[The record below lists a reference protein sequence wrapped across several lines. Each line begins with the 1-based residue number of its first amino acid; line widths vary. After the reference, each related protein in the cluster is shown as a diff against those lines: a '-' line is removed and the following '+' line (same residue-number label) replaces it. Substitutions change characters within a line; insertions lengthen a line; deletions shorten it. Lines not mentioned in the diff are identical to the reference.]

1 MKQKKI
7 THKLLDEVIRTLQK
21 IKEQKEVMPLTEMQV
36 YMVDRH
42 GDGIALCHR
51 YDFKEK
57 EFQKLIDVVG
67 EEEGAQHAFATRE
80 SEEEDDDGGEVEVL
94 ERTQSGID
102 AEDMRDIYDSLRVS
116 KRMLN

>member
-7 THKLLDEVIRTLQK
+7 TQKLLDEVIRTLQK

-80 SEEEDDDGGEVEVL
+80 SEEDDGEVEVL

>member
-7 THKLLDEVIRTLQK
+7 THKLIDEVIRTLQK

-51 YDFKEK
+51 YDLVEK
-57 EFQKLIDVVG
+57 EFQKLIDVIG
-67 EEEGAQHAFATRE
+67 E
-80 SEEEDDDGGEVEVL
+80 SEEDDDGGGGEVEVL

>member
-7 THKLLDEVIRTLQK
+7 THKLIDEVIRTLQK

-51 YDFKEK
+51 YDFEEK
-57 EFQKLIDVVG
+57 EFQKLIDVIG
-67 EEEGAQHAFATRE
+67 ESE
-80 SEEEDDDGGEVEVL
+80 SEEDDDDGGEVEVL

>member
-1 MKQKKI
+1 
-7 THKLLDEVIRTLQK
+7 VIRTLQK

-51 YDFKEK
+51 YDFEEK
-57 EFQKLIDVVG
+57 EFQKLIDVIG
-67 EEEGAQHAFATRE
+67 ENE
-80 SEEEDDDGGEVEVL
+80 SEEEEDDDGEVEVL